1 MYYVPASTGL
11 NRKLVA

>member
-11 NRKLVA
+11 NRKLVT